1 MAADDDLM
9 PLMSTE
15 RLTPNLAGGRRYP
28 EERSAH
34 HAALGRAC
42 GEWHLPRVREWQEL
56 WV

>member
-1 MAADDDLM
+1 MATDGDLVPQM
-9 PLMSTE
+9 PTE
-15 RLTPNLAGGRRYP
+15 RVIPNLAGGRRDP
-28 EERSAH
+28 QEWSAH